1 MAARVASSLARCRT
15 MNVIRMDDVS
25 WPAMRATMALST
37 ISSSVSSRSPWPS
50 VRPSKQVMRSLLRG
64 ALPCSGWHRLAF
76 FSRVIS
82 ASTRR
87 ALPLALRLRLNAV
100 NGRFTGM
107 AHMPFIMCAK
117 SLASASLTAP
127 FSRPKSSAE
136 MMSNVSRFISG
147 STVTVPRPAQF
158 SSTWR
163 RTSAS
168 ILPTYI
174 LSMSGLRNSSRA
186 PRTRRW
192 SAPRRSRMLFSP
204 SIRCTDRGC
213 LVESALLKNRN
224 LLAAGPARSTVG
236 VPNSDSFDT
245 GPYLS
250 IRSCTHRLPPSPPRM
265 ARRRPRLWPI
275 TGRPREPGGRLP
287 GRVFLALVRRWTA
300 MDEAATTSATTMAK
314 LSIGE

>member
-1 MAARVASSLARCRT
+1 MAARVASSLARWRT

-50 VRPSKQVMRSLLRG
+50 LRLSRQVMRSLFRDA
-64 ALPCSGWHRLAF
+64 ALPCSSCFAF
-76 FSRVIS
+76 FSRVIPS
-82 ASTRR
+82 STRR
-87 ALPLALRLRLNAV
+87 ALPLALRLRLKAV
-100 NGRFTGM
+100 NGRFAGM
-107 AHMPFIMCAK
+107 AHMPSIMRTK
-117 SLASASLTAP
+117 SPARASRTPLL
-127 FSRPKSSAE
+127 SRPKSSAE

-147 STVTVPRPAQF
+147 STVTVARPAQF
-158 SSTWR
+158 SSRWR
-163 RTSAS
+163 RTSPS

-174 LSMSGLRNSSRA
+174 LSMSGLRNSRRA

-192 SAPRRSRMLFSP
+192 SAPWRSRMLFSP
-204 SIRCTDRGC
+204 SMRCTDRGC
-213 LVESALLKNRN
+213 RVESALLKNMN

-250 IRSCTHRLPPSPPRM
+250 ILSWIHRLPPSPRM

-275 TGRPREPGGRLP
+275 TGRPREPGGRLA
-287 GRVFLALVRRWTA
+287 GCAFLALVRRWMA
-300 MDEAATTSATTMAK
+300 MDEAVTTSATTTAK
-314 LSIGE
+314 